1 MSQCSITQRPAITKT
16 TEINTGMKTKHL
28 FLTGLAAA
36 VLTACGG
43 GGGDSTTTA
52 PAATKITGTAAV
64 GAALGGATVQAKC
77 ATGSG
82 TATTA
87 ADGSFTLSIGGAT
100 RPCVLSVKTPD
111 GTTLHSVVE
120 AGTGTTAVANITPLT
135 ELVTASLAQ
144 GSTTA
149 FFDQFDATAQ
159 AKLTSD
165 NLTSATEAVRLVL
178 TGVVDLTSVDPLK
191 DPLVAA
197 NGANAGNAQDKLL
210 DQLGDRLEASQTT
223 LGELSSAVAAN
234 ADAAAV
240 QTALQ
245 PAASSCA
252 GLKTGKYHVIGLGSA
267 AAEAGDLDAAALKLQ
282 VGNESVPFTA
292 VANDNCRF
300 TVPGTNGTT
309 NTVMVAKSGI
319 ALAVPPAGPMSDL
332 PTLLLP
338 AQAVALADLAG
349 DWNGLG
355 MERDH
360 GGTPY
365 ASRRVTFSIDAAGK
379 LTKGADCS
387 GVNTCEAWLPE
398 ELPTLSANA
407 DGSFRITDSFGSQLA
422 YAFKGTDGQVTVVI
436 THDDGFMFAAK
447 QVVRPLPVVGATNS
461 YWDTVM
467 LGGLVPTL
475 QNAGT
480 WSTVVTVVDAQTG
493 SYTRKRVEDGRLD
506 SWKVNSPANG
516 LRYRAASSNA
526 SEMISLVPGNT
537 GLGLGIAVNGSF
549 YDISVNRP

>member
-1 MSQCSITQRPAITKT
+1 
-16 TEINTGMKTKHL
+16 MKTKHL

-43 GGGDSTTTA
+43 GGGDSTPTNA
-52 PAATKITGTAAV
+52 PTATKISGTAAV

-77 ATGSG
+77 AAGSG

-87 ADGSFTLSIGGAT
+87 ADGTFTLSIEGAT

-149 FFDQFDATAQ
+149 FFDQFDAGAQ

-165 NLTSATEAVRLVL
+165 GLASATQAVRLVL

-210 DQLGDRLEASQTT
+210 DQLGDRLEASKTT
-223 LGELSSAVAAN
+223 LGELSSAVGSN
-234 ADAAAV
+234 AGAAAV

-267 AAEAGDLDAAALKLQ
+267 VAEAGDLDAAALKLQ
-282 VGNESVPFTA
+282 VGNETVPFTA
-292 VANDNCRF
+292 VANDDCRF
-300 TVPGTNGTT
+300 TVPGANGTT

-332 PTLLLP
+332 PTLLMP

-355 MERDH
+355 MERDNS
-360 GGTPY
+360 GTPY

-387 GVNTCEAWLPE
+387 GINPCEAWLPE

-407 DGSFRITDSFGSQLA
+407 DGSFKITDSFGSQFA

-436 THDDGFMFAAK
+436 THDDGFMIAAK

-467 LGGLVPTL
+467 FGGLVPTL
-475 QNAGT
+475 ENAGK
-480 WSTVVTVVDAQTG
+480 WSTLVTSVDEQAG
-493 SYTRKRVEDGRLD
+493 IYTRKRLEDSRLD
-506 SWKVNSPANG
+506 SWKINHPANG
-516 LRYRAASSNA
+516 LRYRARTSNA

-537 GLGLGIAVNGSF
+537 GLSLGIAVNGSF

>member
-1 MSQCSITQRPAITKT
+1 
-16 TEINTGMKTKHL
+16 MKTKHL

-43 GGGDSTTTA
+43 GGGGDSAPTTA
-52 PAATKITGTAAV
+52 PPATKISGTAAV
-64 GAALGGATVQAKC
+64 GAALGNATVQAKC
-77 ATGSG
+77 AVGSG

-87 ADGSFTLSIGGAT
+87 ADGSFTLSIDGAT
-100 RPCVLSVKTPD
+100 RPCVLSVKTTD

-149 FFDQFDATAQ
+149 FFDQFDAAAQ
-159 AKLTSD
+159 AKLTSG

-210 DQLGDRLEASQTT
+210 DQLGDRLEASKTT
-223 LGELSSAVAAN
+223 LGELSSAVASN
-234 ADAAAV
+234 AGAAAV

-267 AAEAGDLDAAALKLQ
+267 VAEAGDLDAAALKLQ
-282 VGNESVPFTA
+282 IGNETVPFTA
-292 VANDNCRF
+292 VANDDCRF
-300 TVPGTNGTT
+300 TVPGANGTT
-309 NTVMVAKSGI
+309 NTVMVARSGI

-332 PTLLLP
+332 PTLLMP

-355 MERDH
+355 MERDNS
-360 GGTPY
+360 GTPY

-379 LTKGADCS
+379 LSKGADCS

-407 DGSFRITDSFGSQLA
+407 DGSFKITDSFGSQFA

-436 THDDGFMFAAK
+436 THDDGFMIAAK

-467 LGGLVPTL
+467 YGGTVPTL
-475 QNAGT
+475 EHAGT
-480 WSTVVTVVDAQTG
+480 WSTLVTSVDAQTG
-493 SYTRKRVEDGRLD
+493 IYTRKRLEDSRLD
-506 SWKVNSPANG
+506 SWKTNHPANG
-516 LRYRAASSNA
+516 LRYRARASNA
-526 SEMISLVPGNT
+526 SEMISMVPGNT
-537 GLGLGIAVNGSF
+537 GLSLGIGVNGSF
-549 YDISVNRP
+549 YDISVNRPQP

>member
-1 MSQCSITQRPAITKT
+1 
-16 TEINTGMKTKHL
+16 MKTKHL

-43 GGGDSTTTA
+43 GGGDSTPTSG
-52 PAATKITGTAAV
+52 PAATKISGTAAV

-77 ATGSG
+77 ASGSG

-87 ADGSFTLSIGGAT
+87 ADGTFTLSIEGAT

-149 FFDQFDATAQ
+149 FFDQFDAAAQ
-159 AKLTSD
+159 AKLTSG
-165 NLTSATEAVRLVL
+165 NLTSATESVRLVL
-178 TGVVDLTSVDPLK
+178 TGVVDLGGVDPLK

-245 PAASSCA
+245 PAAATCA

-282 VGNESVPFTA
+282 VGNETVPFTA

-300 TVPGTNGTT
+300 TVPGTNGAT

-319 ALAVPPAGPMSDL
+319 ALAVPPAGPMTDL
-332 PTLLLP
+332 PTLLVP
-338 AQAVALADLAG
+338 AQAVVLADLAG

-360 GGTPY
+360 SGAPY

-398 ELPTLSANA
+398 ELPTLSADA
-407 DGSFRITDSFGSQLA
+407 DGSFKITDSFGTQLA

-436 THDDGFMFAAK
+436 THDDGFMIAAK
-447 QVVRPLPVVGATNS
+447 QVVRPLPVVGTTNS
-461 YWDTVM
+461 YWDSVLFSGIT
-467 LGGLVPTL
+467 PTL
-475 QNAGT
+475 DGPTALSNE
-480 WSTVVTVVDAQTG
+480 VTSVDTQTG
-493 SYTRKRVEDGRLD
+493 TYTRKRLQDSRLD
-506 SWKVNSPANG
+506 SWKVNSPAIG
-516 LRYRAASSNA
+516 LRYRAATSGA
-526 SEMISLVPGNT
+526 PEMITLVPGNT
-537 GLGLGIAVNGSF
+537 GLSVGISVAGTY

>member
-1 MSQCSITQRPAITKT
+1 
-16 TEINTGMKTKHL
+16 MKTKHL

-43 GGGDSTTTA
+43 GGGDSTPTAA
-52 PAATKITGTAAV
+52 PAATKISGTAAV

-77 ATGSG
+77 ASGSG

-87 ADGSFTLSIGGAT
+87 ADGTFTLSIEGAT

-149 FFDQFDATAQ
+149 FFDQFDAGAQ

-165 NLTSATEAVRLVL
+165 GLASATQAVRLVL

-210 DQLGDRLEASQTT
+210 DQLGDRLEASKTT
-223 LGELSSAVAAN
+223 LGELSSAVASN

-282 VGNESVPFTA
+282 IGNETVPFTA
-292 VANDNCRF
+292 VAEDACRF
-300 TVPGTNGTT
+300 TVPGANGTT

-332 PTLLLP
+332 PTLLMP

-355 MERDH
+355 MERDNNAS
-360 GGTPY
+360 PY
-365 ASRRVTFSIDAAGK
+365 ASRRVTFSIDTAGK
-379 LTKGADCS
+379 LTKGADCT
-387 GVNTCEAWLPE
+387 GVNTCEAWLPD

-407 DGSFRITDSFGSQLA
+407 DGSFKITDSFGSQLA

-436 THDDGFMFAAK
+436 THDDGFMIAAK

-467 LGGLVPTL
+467 FGGLVPTL
-475 QNAGT
+475 ENAGT
-480 WSTVVTVVDAQTG
+480 WSTLVTSVDAQTG
-493 SYTRKRVEDGRLD
+493 IYTRKRLEDSRLD
-506 SWKVNSPANG
+506 SWKINHPADG
-516 LRYRAASSNA
+516 LRYRARTSNA
-526 SEMISLVPGNT
+526 SEMISLTLGNT
-537 GLGLGIAVNGSF
+537 GLGLGIAANGSF

>member
-1 MSQCSITQRPAITKT
+1 MTKT
-16 TEINTGMKTKHL
+16 TENNTGMKTKHL

-43 GGGDSTTTA
+43 GGGDSTPTTNA
-52 PAATKITGTAAV
+52 PTATKISGTAAV

-77 ATGSG
+77 AAGSG

-87 ADGSFTLSIGGAT
+87 ADGTFTLSIEGAT

-149 FFDQFDATAQ
+149 FFDQFDAAAQ
-159 AKLTSD
+159 ATLTSG

-210 DQLGDRLEASQTT
+210 DQLGDRLEASKTT
-223 LGELSSAVAAN
+223 LGELSSAVGSN
-234 ADAAAV
+234 AGAAAV

-245 PAASSCA
+245 PAAASCA

-282 VGNESVPFTA
+282 VGNETVPFTA
-292 VANDNCRF
+292 VANEDCRF
-300 TVPGTNGTT
+300 TVPGANGTT

-338 AQAVALADLAG
+338 AQAVALAELAG

-355 MERDH
+355 MERDNS
-360 GGTPY
+360 GTPY
-365 ASRRVTFSIDAAGK
+365 VSRRVSFSIDAAGK

-398 ELPTLSANA
+398 ELPTLSVNA
-407 DGSFRITDSFGSQLA
+407 DGSFKISDSFGSQLA

-436 THDDGFMFAAK
+436 SHDDGFMLAAK

-467 LGGLVPTL
+467 FGGLVPTL

-480 WSTVVTVVDAQTG
+480 WSTVVTGVDAQTG

-516 LRYRAASSNA
+516 LRYRAATSGA
-526 SEMISLVPGNT
+526 SEMISLIPGNT
-537 GLGLGIAVNGSF
+537 GLSLGIAANGAF

>member
-1 MSQCSITQRPAITKT
+1 
-16 TEINTGMKTKHL
+16 MKTKHL

-43 GGGDSTTTA
+43 GGGDSAPTA
-52 PAATKITGTAAV
+52 APTATKITGTAAV
-64 GAALGGATVQAKC
+64 GAALGNATVQAKC
-77 ATGSG
+77 AAGSG

-87 ADGSFTLSIGGAT
+87 ADGTFTLSIEGAT

-111 GTTLHSVVE
+111 GTTLHSVLE

-149 FFDQFDATAQ
+149 FFEQFDAAAQ

-165 NLTSATEAVRLVL
+165 GLLSATQAVRLVL
-178 TGVVDLTSVDPLK
+178 TGVVDLGSVDPLK

-223 LGELSSAVAAN
+223 LDELSSAVGAN

-245 PAASSCA
+245 PAAATCA

-282 VGNESVPFTA
+282 LGNETVPFTA

-300 TVPGTNGTT
+300 TVPGTNGAT

-319 ALAVPPAGPMSDL
+319 ALAVPPAGPMTDL
-332 PTLLLP
+332 PTLLVP

-360 GGTPY
+360 SGAPY

-387 GVNTCEAWLPE
+387 GVNTCEPWLPE

-407 DGSFRITDSFGSQLA
+407 DGSIKISDSFGSQLA

-436 THDDGFMFAAK
+436 THDDGFMMATK

-461 YWDTVM
+461 YWDTLVY
-467 LGGLVPTL
+467 GGLVPTL
-475 QNAGT
+475 ENAGT
-480 WSTVVTVVDAQTG
+480 WSTIVTVVDAQTG

-516 LRYRAASSNA
+516 LRYRAASIKA
-526 SEMISLVPGNT
+526 SEMISLVTGNI
-537 GLGLGIAVNGSF
+537 GLSWGIAVNGSF
-549 YDISVNRP
+549 YDISVSRP

>member
-1 MSQCSITQRPAITKT
+1 
-16 TEINTGMKTKHL
+16 MKTKHL

-43 GGGDSTTTA
+43 GGGDSTSTA

-64 GAALGGATVQAKC
+64 GAALGNATVQAKC
-77 ATGSG
+77 ATGTG

-87 ADGSFTLSIGGAT
+87 ADGTFTLSIDGAT

-120 AGTGTTAVANITPLT
+120 AGTGASAVANITPLT

-149 FFDQFDATAQ
+149 FFDQFDASAQ
-159 AKLTSD
+159 AKLTASS
-165 NLTSATEAVRLVL
+165 LTSATEAVRLVL
-178 TGVVDLTSVDPLK
+178 TGVVDLGSVDPLK

-210 DQLGDRLEASQTT
+210 DQLGDRLEASKTT
-223 LGELSSAVAAN
+223 LGELSSAVASN
-234 ADAAAV
+234 AGAAAV

-245 PAASSCA
+245 PAAATCA

-267 AAEAGDLDAAALKLQ
+267 AADAGDLDAAALKLQ

-292 VANDNCRF
+292 VANDACRF
-300 TVPGTNGTT
+300 TVPGTNGAT

-332 PTLLLP
+332 PTLLVP

-355 MERDH
+355 MERDNS
-360 GGTPY
+360 GTPY

-387 GVNTCEAWLPE
+387 GVDNCEAWLPD

-407 DGSFRITDSFGSQLA
+407 DGSFKITDSLGSQLA

-436 THDDGFMFAAK
+436 THDDGFMIAAK
-447 QVVRPLPVVGATNS
+447 QVVRPLPVVGTTNS
-461 YWDTVM
+461 YWDSV
-467 LGGLVPTL
+467 LYSGLEPRL
-475 QNAGT
+475 EDAGT
-480 WSTVVTVVDAQTG
+480 WSTVVTSVDAQTG
-493 SYTRKRVEDGRLD
+493 IYTRKRVEDNRLD
-506 SWKVNSPANG
+506 SWKMNNPANG
-516 LRYRAASSNA
+516 LRYRTPASNV

-537 GLGLGIAVNGSF
+537 GLSLGISVTGLF